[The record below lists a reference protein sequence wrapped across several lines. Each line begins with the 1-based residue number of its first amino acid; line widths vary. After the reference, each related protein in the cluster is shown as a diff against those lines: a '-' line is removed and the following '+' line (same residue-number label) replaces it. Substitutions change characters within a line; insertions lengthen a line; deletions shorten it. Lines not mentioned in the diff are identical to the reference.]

1 MHAYYFVQLI
11 VCIGLLYKSIIDGCV
26 VYSPIGPMY
35 LLYVV
40 STGVG
45 SIEGWRLVV
54 IEITSVREELSRNT
68 GHYSTSMGE
77 ELR

>member
-1 MHAYYFVQLI
+1 
-11 VCIGLLYKSIIDGCV
+11 
-26 VYSPIGPMY
+26 MY

-45 SIEGWRLVV
+45 SIDGWRLVV